1 MKKLAM
7 RMSAGV
13 IGVSLMCGAAVAAEA
28 DIVTEAEVRAAEA
41 EAKALQK
48 QVADVRE
55 NVRRLEGRREA
66 LSVTADLIA
75 GRRDTPPVKKLVATP
90 VLNLCAEPVTLDNRA
105 DGTSQ
110 IWKQWLKIEGGKT
123 YRVSMKL
130 AIDEITGTK
139 NFKFGMMVQAPG
151 KETSWPDAFVGG
163 QPFAEKEISFDYFA
177 PQDSGNLLL
186 VGFESGTGVA
196 TFRDVRVSELER
208 K

>member
-1 MKKLAM
+1 MKKLVM
-7 RMSAGV
+7 RMGAVCVCFLG
-13 IGVSLMCGAAVAAEA
+13 LAAVAGAN
-28 DIVTEAEVRAAEA
+28 DVTEAEVRAAEA

-90 VLNLCAEPVTLDNRA
+90 VLNLCAEPITLDNRA
-105 DGTSQ
+105 DGRKK
-110 IWKQWLKIEGGKT
+110 IWSKWLKVEGGKT
-123 YRVSMKL
+123 YRVGMKL
-130 AIDEITGTK
+130 ALTEIKGTK
-139 NFKFGMMVQAPG
+139 NFKFGMMVTVPG

-163 QPFAEKEISFDYFA
+163 QPFAEKEIFFDYFA
-177 PQDSGNLLL
+177 PQDSGNLLFI
-186 VGFESGTGVA
+186 GFESGTGVA
-196 TFRDVRVSELER
+196 TFRDVCVSELVR

>member
-1 MKKLAM
+1 MKKLVM
-7 RMSAGV
+7 RMGAGV

-75 GRRDTPPVKKLVATP
+75 GRRAAPPAKRLVETP

-105 DGTSQ
+105 DGTAQ
-110 IWKQWLKIEGGKT
+110 VWKQWLKLEGGKT
-123 YRVSMKL
+123 YRVRAKL

-139 NFKFGMMVQAPG
+139 NFKFGMMVQTLG
-151 KETSWPDAFVGG
+151 KNTSWPDAFVGG

-186 VGFESGTGVA
+186 IGFESGTGVA
-196 TFRDVRVSELER
+196 TFRDVCVSELER